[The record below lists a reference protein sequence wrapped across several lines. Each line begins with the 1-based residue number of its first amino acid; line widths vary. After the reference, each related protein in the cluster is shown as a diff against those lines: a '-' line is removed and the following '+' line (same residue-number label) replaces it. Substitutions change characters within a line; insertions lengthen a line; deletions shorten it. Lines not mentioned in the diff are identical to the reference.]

1 LAALGGALCNQAGV
15 LNLALEGK
23 MLLGAFV
30 GILAAFYIGN
40 SYAGLIVAMIAGG
53 LLGLLFAFLYH
64 KYRVDLVILAIAFN
78 LIIVELTVFVMRA
91 QFGNVGSWSDP
102 SIERLPDIEIPLI
115 KDIPFLGPLLSG
127 YNIVVYFSWL
137 VVIVMFI
144 YLYRMKGGRHLRA
157 VGESRAPQRRWASM
171 PFFQTLALV
180 ICGALA
186 ALGGAFLSIGHL
198 KLFTRNMSNGR
209 GWIAVA
215 AAMFGVNHP
224 VGVFFASLFFG
235 FADAFAVRIQN
246 VTDLPPNLVKLLPNV
261 ATLLVLII
269 IGLRSK
275 IALSMARRRFRAQ
288 LRAEESARPTP
299 AEEPAVVLVSL
310 MNAKGSAIP
319 LHPFIRLYR
328 EFTVG
333 SSSAANCAK
342 RFAKLVLSR
351 VEVFVAEKIIFPE
364 VYCLRGLNGSL

>member
-1 LAALGGALCNQAGV
+1 MEGFFSVFTVELLNSAIRLATPILLAALGGALCNQAGV

-30 GILAAFYIGN
+30 GILAAYYIGN

-102 SIERLPDIEIPLI
+102 SIERLPDIHIPLI

-157 VGESRAPQRRWASM
+157 VGEYKSAAETVGINAILL
-171 PFFQTLALV
+171 QTLALV

-224 VGVFFASLFFG
+224 IGVFFASLFFG

-269 IGLRSK
+269 IALRSK

-288 LRAEESARPTP
+288 LRAEETSQIAP
-299 AEEPAVVLVSL
+299 AKEPA
-310 MNAKGSAIP
+310 
-319 LHPFIRLYR
+319 
-328 EFTVG
+328 
-333 SSSAANCAK
+333 
-342 RFAKLVLSR
+342 
-351 VEVFVAEKIIFPE
+351 
-364 VYCLRGLNGSL
+364 